1 MALSQISPERF
12 THDDS
17 SCLGNSIFSEFSL
30 DRTLFLFMFTIYYL
44 CIQKGMT
51 SGSFDKESFNLCRV
65 AFLYSVHMST
75 VPELHSAV
83 KTNEKCKS
91 SRFCIFLINP
101 TNGWDKILCKTRTLL
116 ELVKILRSFSFKM
129 TFSNLY
135 EQIADFRS
143 CLCYILNCNFRHAK
157 NAKPFKS

>member
-91 SRFCIFLINP
+91 SQFCIFIINP
-101 TNGWDKILCKTRTLL
+101 TNEWDKILCKTRTLL
-116 ELVKILRSFSFKM
+116 ELVKIS
-129 TFSNLY
+129 
-135 EQIADFRS
+135 
-143 CLCYILNCNFRHAK
+143 
-157 NAKPFKS
+157 